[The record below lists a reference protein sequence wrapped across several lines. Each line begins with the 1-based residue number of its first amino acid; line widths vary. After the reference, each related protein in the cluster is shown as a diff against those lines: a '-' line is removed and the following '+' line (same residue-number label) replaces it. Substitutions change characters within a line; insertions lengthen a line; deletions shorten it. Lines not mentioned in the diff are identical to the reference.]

1 MINPNST
8 RIFLWLTHH
17 VPMVRGA
24 GPWSW
29 TRAPSHPLWRHPPGS
44 PSRRRRRAQCVPPR
58 RWTTPDIAGSG
69 KIMENP
75 ETTMAPNSLKTWG
88 TTKSMSEQKSWN
100 YLWTIGTL
108 KTCLRCL
115 SHWMKAGWSA
125 MKCHEVPCAWTH
137 MGFSRE
143 MMKWMMKMMNKLRL
157 TKGKWWNM
165 MNQDEPGWNITII
178 L

>member
-1 MINPNST
+1 
-8 RIFLWLTHH
+8 
-17 VPMVRGA
+17 MVRGA

-69 KIMENP
+69 KIMENH
-75 ETTMAPNSLKTWG
+75 G
-88 TTKSMSEQKSWN
+88 KSWN
-100 YLWTIGTL
+100 DHGTKFAENMRNYQINEWTKIL
-108 KTCLRCL
+108 EL
-115 SHWMKAGWSA
+115 SLNYWHFENMLEMLEPLVEPLDEGG